1 MGRSIE
7 LRVSPSFALKLIWH
21 LWRGIIGSA
30 WLWATG
36 ARELNISLSITN
48 VVISP
53 LTEK

>member
-36 ARELNISLSITN
+36 ARELSISLLITD

-53 LTEK
+53 SVEA